1 MRHREFVVNGGHR
14 IASSFAGPEDGAPVM
29 LLHGGGQTRHAWGKA
44 LAALARAGYR
54 AYSLDLRGHGDS
66 AWASDGNYALEAY
79 CDDLR
84 GVVEQIGGTPA
95 LVGASLGGMVA
106 LLAAGE
112 SPQLAVSCLV
122 LVDVTARL
130 STKGVDYITGF
141 MNGTIGGFDSL
152 EQAGEAVA
160 KYLPHRKPP
169 KDLSGLRKNLREGKD
184 GRLYWHWDPAMQRGG
199 SEDDMATLARRMEA
213 AAKRVDAP
221 TLILRGG
228 KSELVTPEAASEFVR
243 MFRHGGIVEIGNAH
257 HMVAGDQN
265 DPFSQALV
273 DFIRAHAAR
282 P

>member
-1 MRHREFVVNGGHR
+1 MRHREFIVNGGHR
-14 IASSFAGPEDGAPVM
+14 IVGSFAGPDDGMPVM
-29 LLHGGGQTRHAWGKA
+29 LLHGGGQTRHAWGRA
-44 LAALARAGYR
+44 VAALAREGYQ

-66 AWASDGNYALEAY
+66 AWSAEGDYALEAY

-84 GVVEQIGGTPA
+84 GVVEQIGRTPA
-95 LVGASLGGMVA
+95 LVGASLGGMVS
-106 LLAAGE
+106 LLAAAE
-112 SPQLAVSCLV
+112 PPALAVSCLV

-130 STKGVDYITGF
+130 STKGVDYIAEF
-141 MNGTIGGFDSL
+141 MNGTVGGFDSI
-152 EQAGEAVA
+152 EDAGLAVA

-199 SEDDMATLARRMEA
+199 SEEEMAILARRMEA
-213 AAKRVDAP
+213 AARLVTAP

-228 KSELVTPEAASEFVR
+228 KSELVTPEAASEFVK
-243 MFRHGGIVEIGNAH
+243 MFPRGEFVEIGDAH

-273 DFIRAHAAR
+273 DFVRKHAQS
-282 P
+282 

>member
-1 MRHREFVVNGGHR
+1 MRHREFIVNGGHR
-14 IASSFAGPEDGAPVM
+14 IAASFAGPEGGMPVM

-44 LAALARAGYR
+44 AAALARVGCR

-66 AWASDGNYALEAY
+66 AWSADGNYALEAY

-84 GVVEQIGGTPA
+84 GVVEQIGRTPA

-106 LLAAGE
+106 LLAAAE
-112 SPQLAVSCLV
+112 TPPLAISCLV

-130 STKGVDYITGF
+130 STKGVDYIAGF
-141 MNGTIGGFDSL
+141 MNGTVGGFDSI
-152 EQAGEAVA
+152 EEAGLAVA

-213 AAKRVDAP
+213 AARLVDAP

-228 KSELVTPEAASEFVR
+228 KSELVTPEAASEFVQ
-243 MFRHGGIVEIGNAH
+243 MFPRGEFVEIGDAH

-265 DPFSQALV
+265 DPFSQAMV
-273 DFIRAHAAR
+273 DFIGRHTA
-282 P
+282 PL